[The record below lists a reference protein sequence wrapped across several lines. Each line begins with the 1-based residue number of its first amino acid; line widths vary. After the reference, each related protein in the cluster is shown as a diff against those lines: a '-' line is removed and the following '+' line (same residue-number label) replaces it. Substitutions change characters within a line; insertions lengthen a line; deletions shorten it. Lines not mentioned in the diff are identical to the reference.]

1 MIKTIQDGYNLLF
14 WVFVII
20 CLYGSGNSKELEE
33 DYTPV
38 GISASAPVSNNHIED
53 IRTESNTEWG
63 SIADPS
69 Y

>member
-1 MIKTIQDGYNLLF
+1 MLKLLQDGYNMLF
-14 WVFVII
+14 YLFVAIIVF
-20 CLYGSGNSKELEE
+20 GSSNSKEIEE
-33 DYTPV
+33 DYT
-38 GISASAPVSNNHIED
+38 PVSNNHIEV

>member
-53 IRTESNTEWG
+53 IRTESNNEWG

>member
-1 MIKTIQDGYNLLF
+1 MLKLLQDGYNLLF
-14 WVFVII
+14 YLFVAIIVF
-20 CLYGSGNSKELEE
+20 GSSNSKEIEE

-38 GISASAPVSNNHIED
+38 SNNNIEV
-53 IRTESNTEWG
+53 IRTESNNECV

>member
-20 CLYGSGNSKELEE
+20 CLYGSGNSQELKE

-38 GISASAPVSNNHIED
+38 SNNNIED
-53 IRTESNTEWG
+53 IRTVTNNEWG
-63 SIADPS
+63 DISDPS

>member
-1 MIKTIQDGYNLLF
+1 MLKSIQEGYNLLF

-20 CLYGSGNSKELEE
+20 CLYGSSNSEQLKE

-38 GISASAPVSNNHIED
+38 SNNKIEEV
-53 IRTESNTEWG
+53 RTESNTEWG

>member
-1 MIKTIQDGYNLLF
+1 MIKLLQDGYSMLF
-14 WVFVII
+14 YLFIAIIVF
-20 CLYGSGNSKELEE
+20 GSSKSKELEE
-33 DYTPV
+33 DYTP
-38 GISASAPVSNNHIED
+38 IANNETTH

>member
-1 MIKTIQDGYNLLF
+1 MHKLLQDGYSMLF
-14 WVFVII
+14 YLFVAIIVF
-20 CLYGSGNSKELEE
+20 GSSNSKEIEE

-38 GISASAPVSNNHIED
+38 SNNNIEV
-53 IRTESNTEWG
+53 IRTESNNEWG

>member
-1 MIKTIQDGYNLLF
+1 MLKCIQDGYNLLF

-20 CLYGSGNSKELEE
+20 CLYGSGNSQQLVE

-38 GISASAPVSNNHIED
+38 ANNEIEELWV
-53 IRTESNTEWG
+53 ESNTEWG
-63 SIADPS
+63 SITDPR

>member
-1 MIKTIQDGYNLLF
+1 MLKSIQDGYNLLF

-20 CLYGSGNSKELEE
+20 CLYGGTNSKELEE

-38 GISASAPVSNNHIED
+38 ANNNIEE
-53 IRTESNTEWG
+53 IRTESNNEWG
-63 SIADPS
+63 SISDPS

>member
-1 MIKTIQDGYNLLF
+1 MLKCIQDGYNLLF

-20 CLYGSGNSKELEE
+20 CLYGSGNSEQLKE

-38 GISASAPVSNNHIED
+38 ANNEIEELWV
-53 IRTESNTEWG
+53 ESNTEWG
-63 SIADPS
+63 SISDPR

>member
-1 MIKTIQDGYNLLF
+1 MLNSIKDGYNLLF
-14 WVFVII
+14 WLFVII
-20 CLYGSGNSKELEE
+20 CLYGSGNSQELKE

-38 GISASAPVSNNHIED
+38 SNNNIED

-63 SIADPS
+63 DISNPK

>member
-1 MIKTIQDGYNLLF
+1 MLNSIKDGYNFLF

-20 CLYGSGNSKELEE
+20 CLYGSGNSQQLDE

-38 GISASAPVSNNHIED
+38 ANNEIEELWV
-53 IRTESNTEWG
+53 ESNTEWG
-63 SIADPS
+63 SITDPN

>member
-14 WVFVII
+14 WVFIII
-20 CLYGSGNSKELEE
+20 CLYGSGNSEQLKE

-38 GISASAPVSNNHIED
+38 ANNEIEELWV
-53 IRTESNTEWG
+53 ESNTEWG
-63 SIADPS
+63 SITDPN

>member
-1 MIKTIQDGYNLLF
+1 MLKLLQDGYNLLF
-14 WVFVII
+14 YLFVAIIVF
-20 CLYGSGNSKELEE
+20 GSGNSQELKE

-38 GISASAPVSNNHIED
+38 SNNNIEV

-63 SIADPS
+63 SISDPS

>member
-1 MIKTIQDGYNLLF
+1 MLKSIQEGYNLLF

-20 CLYGSGNSKELEE
+20 CLYGSGNSKELEG

-38 GISASAPVSNNHIED
+38 DNNHIEELW
-53 IRTESNTEWG
+53 TESNTEWG
-63 SIADPS
+63 SISDPS

>member
-1 MIKTIQDGYNLLF
+1 MIKLLQDGYSMLF
-14 WVFVII
+14 YLFIAVIVF
-20 CLYGSGNSKELEE
+20 GSSNSKELEE

-38 GISASAPVSNNHIED
+38 SNNNIEV
-53 IRTESNTEWG
+53 IRTESNNEWG

>member
-1 MIKTIQDGYNLLF
+1 MLNSIKDGYNLLF

-20 CLYGSGNSKELEE
+20 CLYGSGNSKEIEE
-33 DYTPV
+33 DYT
-38 GISASAPVSNNHIED
+38 PVSNNHIEV
-53 IRTESNTEWG
+53 IRTESNNEWG

>member
-1 MIKTIQDGYNLLF
+1 MLNSIKDGYNLLF
-14 WVFVII
+14 WVFIII
-20 CLYGSGNSKELEE
+20 CLYGSGNSQELKE

-38 GISASAPVSNNHIED
+38 SNNNIED

-63 SIADPS
+63 DIRNPS

>member
-1 MIKTIQDGYNLLF
+1 MIKLLQDGYSMLF
-14 WVFVII
+14 YLFIAVIVF
-20 CLYGSGNSKELEE
+20 GSSNSKELER

-38 GISASAPVSNNHIED
+38 SNNNIEV